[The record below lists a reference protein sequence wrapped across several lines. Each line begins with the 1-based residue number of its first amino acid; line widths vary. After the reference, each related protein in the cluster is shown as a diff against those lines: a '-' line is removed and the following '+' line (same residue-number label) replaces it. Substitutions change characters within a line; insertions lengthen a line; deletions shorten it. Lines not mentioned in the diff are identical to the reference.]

1 MHFRQLAKNKDRN
14 EQKINTEISKIL
26 IIKISIKY
34 KKKLQKRKT
43 LEAYEIDP
51 KISVLSNMKLIRNG
65 KVAELQQKKRS
76 QKRSP
81 SVKKKYTHFHKL
93 QNNSTKTNLIFKQ
106 STTPVTYLRR
116 QDNQVKLL
124 KKRIFRKF

>member
-1 MHFRQLAKNKDRN
+1 MHFRLLAKNKDRN

-65 KVAELQQKKRS
+65 KVAELQQKKDH
-76 QKRSP
+76 
-81 SVKKKYTHFHKL
+81 KKEA
-93 QNNSTKTNLIFKQ
+93 
-106 STTPVTYLRR
+106 R
-116 QDNQVKLL
+116 Q
-124 KKRIFRKF
+124 